1 MNWFKEIYLTAF
13 FILLFGAGVQAAVE
27 VQAFDN
33 DELRER
39 YQSLVFQLRCPK
51 CDNQAV
57 GDSNAPISVDIR
69 QKTYEM
75 LHQGY
80 TDKEIVSFMID
91 RYTDFVTYKPRMSLF
106 TIWLWLLPGILLL
119 LGLWVLWS
127 MVKNPVVDS
136 SKGLTADESARLK
149 KILEE

>member
-1 MNWFKEIYLTAF
+1 MNWFNRLFLTALF
-13 FILLFGAGVQAAVE
+13 TLLFGTGVHAAVE

-33 DELRER
+33 EQLRER

-119 LGLWVLWS
+119 VGLWVLWS

>member
-1 MNWFKEIYLTAF
+1 MNWLKPSAGIALLLSLFLSTAY
-13 FILLFGAGVQAAVE
+13 AAVE
-27 VQAFDN
+27 LKAFDN

-39 YQSLVFQLRCPK
+39 YQDLIFQLRCPK

-57 GDSNAPISVDIR
+57 GDSNAPISLDIR

-80 TDKEIVSFMID
+80 SDKEIVDFMIE
-91 RYTDFVTYKPRMSLF
+91 RYTDFVTYKPRLTLF
-106 TIWLWLLPGILLL
+106 TMWLWVLPGILLL

-127 MVKNPVVDS
+127 MVKYPAVENNQS
-136 SKGLTADESARLK
+136 LTPEESARLK